1 MDNNYDFITYL
12 FISPKKI
19 IISINKKKNFE
30 QIYKKEKLFENV
42 SNNLPYDKIDK
53 FLNENILLIEK
64 DLKSFIKKVNLIIQ
78 SKDFLPV
85 QISLKQNDH
94 DTLISHQ
101 NLNYLLNEAKNQCK
115 DTTRGKKLFIC

>member
-19 IISINKKKNFE
+19 TISINKKKNFE

-53 FLNENILLIEK
+53 FLNENIFT
-64 DLKSFIKKVNLIIQ
+64 S
-78 SKDFLPV
+78 
-85 QISLKQNDH
+85 
-94 DTLISHQ
+94 
-101 NLNYLLNEAKNQCK
+101 
-115 DTTRGKKLFIC
+115 